1 MKKFPYLSLVILLF
15 LSVACN
21 KSEPSDTNNPDG
33 KDPDPDPIESVTY
46 DLSSVNDS
54 GVTGTATLIRN
65 NDGTSTIYIEL
76 ENALDGVH
84 PAAVHYNSI
93 AEGGAVAI
101 TLNECECQISETVIT
116 KLDNGTAISFDQ
128 LMVFD
133 GYLNIY
139 QSETNLD
146 KIIAHTNIG
155 SNAF

>member
-1 MKKFPYLSLVILLF
+1 MKKFPHLALVCLLF
-15 LSVACN
+15 LAVACS

-33 KDPDPDPIESVTY
+33 KDPEPDPVESVTY
-46 DLSSVNDS
+46 DLNSVNSS

-93 AEGGAVAI
+93 AEGGGVAI

-116 KLDNGTAISFDQ
+116 ELDNGTAISFDE

-139 QSETNLD
+139 QSEQNLD
-146 KIIAHTNIG
+146 RIIAQANIG

>member
-1 MKKFPYLSLVILLF
+1 MKKSPYLALVCLLF
-15 LSVACN
+15 LAFSCS
-21 KSEPSDTNNPDG
+21 KSESSDTNNPDS
-33 KDPDPDPIESVTY
+33 KDPVPDPVESVTY
-46 DLSSVNDS
+46 DLTSVNDS

-116 KLDNGTAISFDQ
+116 QLDNGTTISFDE

-139 QSETNLD
+139 QSEQSMD
-146 KIIAHTNIG
+146 MIIAHANIG